1 MAAQSHYCGKSRV
14 IMLTTDKKISLID
27 TSFSDDIYMVK
38 LLSRYMNYRVKD
50 ISLSSEGRKKI
61 EWAEAHMPVLV
72 SMRNKYEKTKP
83 LKGIKIAGCLHVTKE
98 TGVLMRTLKM
108 AGAELSWCGCN
119 PLSTQDDVAAS
130 LATDEGISV
139 FARRGVSTKEYYDD
153 IHSAMDINPH
163 ITIDDGAD
171 LTIEMHKENNGSRS
185 RVYGGT
191 EETTTGVI
199 RLRALQKSGK
209 LIYPII
215 AVNDA
220 ETKHDFDNVYGT
232 GQSALDGIVRAT
244 NILISGKNVVVAGYG
259 HVGKGIAR
267 NASGMGANVIVTEV
281 DPIAALK
288 AKLDGFS
295 VAPMRSASD
304 KGDVFITTT
313 GCKDVII
320 EEHISKMKDGA
331 ILANAGHF
339 NVEISITALE
349 SQCVNKKQMNKDT
362 TQYTLKS
369 GNRVYLIGEGRLV
382 NLAAAEG
389 HPSEVMDMSFANQF
403 LSVLRLAESKG
414 TMKPMVYNIDKSQDQ
429 EIALAKLESMYIS
442 IDKLTEEQKIYL
454 EGFSEGT

>member
-1 MAAQSHYCGKSRV
+1 
-14 IMLTTDKKISLID
+14 
-27 TSFSDDIYMVK
+27 
-38 LLSRYMNYRVKD
+38 MNYRIKD

-185 RVYGGT
+185 SVYGGT

-349 SQCVNKKQMNKDT
+349 SQCVNKKQMNGDT

-403 LSVLRLAESKG
+403 LSVLKLAESKG

-429 EIALAKLESMYIS
+429 EIALAKLESMNIS
-442 IDKLTEEQKIYL
+442 IDKLTEEQKTYL